1 MLQQLEDS
9 VVVHRENPGNSATA
23 CCLRATRGLP
33 ESTVF
38 EETPQPLL
46 LAALHGLCPT
56 FALPDWLHP
65 DGDTTIRHVEGDF
78 AVRSQDG
85 EGATAAESESN
96 ISRLFHIG
104 SADFNA
110 LLDDELLAKGV
121 QFVFHNSSSV
131 GSGGFGAAAGS
142 GAGKTTEENVLARRG
157 NW

>member
-1 MLQQLEDS
+1 M
-9 VVVHRENPGNSATA
+9 
-23 CCLRATRGLP
+23 
-33 ESTVF
+33 
-38 EETPQPLL
+38 L
-46 LAALHGLCPT
+46 LAALHGLCLT

-104 SADFNA
+104 SADFNT

-121 QFVFHNSSSV
+121 QFSV